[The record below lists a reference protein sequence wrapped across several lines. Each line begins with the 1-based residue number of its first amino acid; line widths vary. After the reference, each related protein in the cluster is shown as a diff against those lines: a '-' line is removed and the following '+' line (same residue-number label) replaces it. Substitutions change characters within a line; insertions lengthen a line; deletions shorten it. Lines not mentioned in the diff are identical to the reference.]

1 MLLVVSLQLYPV
13 KFFLDL
19 ISSFISLPSF
29 CGLWLVGRQVS
40 RNIELLKVPF
50 TFTNIFNYAN
60 RRHHW

>member
-1 MLLVVSLQLYPV
+1 MLLGVSLQLYPV
-13 KFFLDL
+13 KFILDL

-29 CGLWLVGRQVS
+29 CGPWLVGRQVS